1 MIITG
6 AGEPIANKNQV
17 WIIVFASIAV
27 ASLIAIAVIM
37 IVDRKK
43 AVAKTDAE

>member
-1 MIITG
+1 M
-6 AGEPIANKNQV
+6 KNFLA
-17 WIIVFASIAV
+17 ILGCF
-27 ASLIAIAVIM
+27 SLAVIM